1 MPNVILIYTIC
12 QVLTYEREESIV
24 FVQIK
29 VCIIPFFQLP
39 PPPQKKNCFHGQ
51 CMASELMEV
60 DLMLARIN
68 EGHNVDNQIKNTI

>member
-39 PPPQKKNCFHGQ
+39 PPPQKKTVFMG
-51 CMASELMEV
+51 
-60 DLMLARIN
+60 
-68 EGHNVDNQIKNTI
+68 NVWHLN